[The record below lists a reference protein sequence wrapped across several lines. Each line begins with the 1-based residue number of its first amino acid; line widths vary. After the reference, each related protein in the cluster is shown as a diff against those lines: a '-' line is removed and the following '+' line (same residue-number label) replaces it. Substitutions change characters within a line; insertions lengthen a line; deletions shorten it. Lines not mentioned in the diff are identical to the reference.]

1 MFLHFVQKSGLERLA
16 KKGIVEMLN
25 DTPKT
30 IVREPSF
37 RNKAM
42 NVRIPFK
49 RTAKGVENTDKAW
62 DKIFRFVQL
71 VKHTKYNTAD
81 SVKQTIQKRT
91 VLKKKETELFVNGK
105 NTVAV
110 STLNQLKGHGIG
122 SVRAVFYTTGW
133 TKSAFTAER
142 HKFEVSTFGTGIH
155 CPTK

>member
-1 MFLHFVQKSGLERLA
+1 MKCLTTRQNPSS
-16 KKGIVEMLN
+16 
-25 DTPKT
+25 
-30 IVREPSF
+30 EPPF

-62 DKIFRFVQL
+62 DKVFRFVHL
-71 VKHTKYNTAD
+71 VKHTQYNTAD

-91 VLKKKETELFVNGK
+91 VLKKKMTELFVNGK

-110 STLNQLKGHGIG
+110 STLNKLKGHGIG
-122 SVRAVFYTTGW
+122 SVLTVFDTTGW
-133 TKSAFTAER
+133 TESAFTAER